1 MANNTGKKYGGRKAG
16 TPNVITKKMRVMLE
30 TFIHDNSGNIQK
42 MFDAVSKKNPA
53 KALELYL
60 KFVDMVLPKIHPIK
74 EVEAKDD
81 MDIEIT
87 VINSRSDEELQSLKD
102 KLKAKGL
109 MLSDGSII

>member
-1 MANNTGKKYGGRKAG
+1 MANNTGKKYGGREAG

-60 KFVDMVLPKIHPIK
+60 RFADMVLPKLHPIK
-74 EVEAKDD
+74 EVEAKDE
-81 MDIEIT
+81 MGIELT
-87 VINSRSDEELQSLKD
+87 VINSRSDEELQALKD

-109 MLSDGSII
+109 MLPDGSII